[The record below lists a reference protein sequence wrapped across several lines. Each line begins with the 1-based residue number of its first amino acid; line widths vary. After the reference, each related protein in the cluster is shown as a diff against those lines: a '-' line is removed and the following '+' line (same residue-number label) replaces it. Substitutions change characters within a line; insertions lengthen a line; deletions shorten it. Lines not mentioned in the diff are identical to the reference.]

1 MSEKPARP
9 ATSEVR
15 PPLTVAQ
22 PPSSEVFLTK
32 RQFAAL
38 LQVTERTIDRW
49 LSDGELPPE
58 SKLSIGGCVRFRPV
72 ALEQWIS
79 SRQNDMAD

>member
-49 LSDGELPPE
+49 LLDGELPSE
-58 SKLSIGGCVRFRPV
+58 SRVNIGGSVRFRPLV
-72 ALEQWIS
+72 LEQWIN
-79 SRQNDMAD
+79 SRQNSDAG

>member
-1 MSEKPARP
+1 
-9 ATSEVR
+9 
-15 PPLTVAQ
+15 
-22 PPSSEVFLTK
+22 LTK